1 MKIRLSKS
9 ADENIGALR
18 VSPEVFEKLE
28 KLSKQQKVSKQEI
41 IRAILDSVINKV
53 TFLTP

>member
-9 ADENIGALR
+9 ADKNIGSLR

-28 KLSKQQKVSKQEI
+28 KLSKQQNVSKQEI
-41 IRAILDSVINKV
+41 IRAILDSVIDEV
-53 TFLTP
+53 TF